1 MFRWIER
8 LFEPEAP
15 RCECCGRKFAWDGK
29 QSWIARHDYRNC
41 DKWQIEHGKPLR
53 GP

>member
-1 MFRWIER
+1 MFGWIKR

-15 RCECCGRKFAWDGK
+15 RCECCGRKFEWNGARF
-29 QSWIARHDYRNC
+29 IERHDYRNC
-41 DKWQIEHGKPLR
+41 DRWQIENGKPLR